1 MPLQQR
7 ISFIT
12 LGVSNLAQSRSFYE
26 QGLGWK
32 PSKRGSSAGVVFFQ
46 MGSGLVLALFPK
58 AELAKDAGLP
68 NDGSGFSGVALAYNV
83 HERHEVAEVLK
94 TAEQAGGTVIKPAQ
108 DTFWGGHAGYF
119 ADPDGI
125 LWEVAW
131 NPHFVLTP
139 EGQMILPD

>member
-32 PSKRGSSAGVVFFQ
+32 PSQRGSSSGVVFFQ

-58 AELAKDAGLP
+58 DELAKDAGIP
-68 NDGSGFSGVALAYNV
+68 NDSSGFSGLALAYNV
-83 HERHEVAEVLK
+83 HERHEVAEILQI
-94 TAEQAGGTVIKPAQ
+94 AEQAGGKIIKPAQ

-119 ADPDGI
+119 ADPDGY

-131 NPHFVLTP
+131 NPHFELTP
-139 EGQMILPD
+139 DGEMRLPE

>member
-12 LGVSNLAQSRSFYE
+12 LGVSDLARSRSFYE

-32 PSKRGSSAGVVFFQ
+32 PSQRGSSACVTFFQ
-46 MGSGLVLALFPK
+46 MGGGLVLALFPK
-58 AELAKDAGLP
+58 DELAKDAGIP
-68 NDGSGFSGVALAYNV
+68 GNGSGFSGIALAYNV
-83 HERHEVAEVLK
+83 HEQHEVAEVLRI
-94 TAEQAGGTVIKPAQ
+94 AEQAGGKIIKPAQ

-119 ADPDGI
+119 ADLDGY

-131 NPHFVLTP
+131 NPHFELTP
-139 EGQMILPD
+139 EGGMRLPE

>member
-7 ISFIT
+7 VSFIT

-32 PSKRGSSAGVVFFQ
+32 PSQRGNSAGVAFFQ

-58 AELAKDAGLP
+58 EELAKDAGIP
-68 NDGSGFSGVALAYNV
+68 NDGKGFSGVALAYNV
-83 HERHEVAEVLK
+83 HQRHEVAEVLQI
-94 TAEQAGGTVIKPAQ
+94 AEQAGGKIIKPAQ

-119 ADPDGI
+119 ADPDGY

-131 NPHFVLTP
+131 NPHFELTP
-139 EGQMILPD
+139 DGKMILPE

>member
-32 PSKRGSSAGVVFFQ
+32 SSQRGSSSGVVFFQ

-58 AELAKDAGLP
+58 NELAKDAGIP
-68 NDGSGFSGVALAYNV
+68 NNGSGFSGMALAYNV
-83 HERHEVAEVLK
+83 HERHEVAEILQI
-94 TAEQAGGTVIKPAQ
+94 AEQVGGKIIKPAQ

-119 ADPDGI
+119 ADPDGY

-131 NPHFVLTP
+131 NPHFELTSS
-139 EGQMILPD
+139 GQMILPE